1 MFLFT
6 IIYIEKLLMKI
17 FKMYLLHNS
26 YNKWIYTNLIYHEI

>member
-17 FKMYLLHNS
+17 FKMYLLHKYIVIINS
-26 YNKWIYTNLIYHEI
+26 YNK